1 MGGAITEGGG
11 EGTEEEE
18 EGNQHPPHVRSTPTS
33 QPWLRLWTVT
43 WILDSKKVSKSTYKS
58 PLVA

>member
-18 EGNQHPPHVRSTPTS
+18 EGNQHPPQVRSLQLFS
-33 QPWLRLWTVT
+33 RGCAYGQ
-43 WILDSKKVSKSTYKS
+43 
-58 PLVA
+58 